1 MKKHLKRLLASLLS
15 LTLIL
20 GATAVTAFAVEP
32 AESEEAITIDMEK
45 SGFDEEAGV
54 FNLYLTINETAS
66 GDLTV
71 DLASQPKRC
80 LISMLRSMAITHIRS
95 CRVIPIHLMLS

>member
-54 FNLYLTINETAS
+54 FNLYSGISHLPFLPHGAQFIHKLRQLRRRKRTAEHHRKPYQ
-66 GDLTV
+66 
-71 DLASQPKRC
+71 AHK
-80 LISMLRSMAITHIRS
+80 
-95 CRVIPIHLMLS
+95 